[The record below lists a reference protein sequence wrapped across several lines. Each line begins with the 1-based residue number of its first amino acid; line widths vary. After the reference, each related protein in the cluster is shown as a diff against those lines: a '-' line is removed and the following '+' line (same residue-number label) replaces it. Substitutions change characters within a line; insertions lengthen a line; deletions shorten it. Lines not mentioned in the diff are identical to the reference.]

1 MADRRS
7 PTDLTD
13 AEFAVLAPLFAPYAT
28 GRPRVRP
35 IRDVLDAIFSVLRAG
50 CAWRLVPREFPPWPT
65 VYHPF
70 RRRRDDGT
78 WDEAS
83 QELRRAERV
92 RPGRDPEP
100 GAALVDSQSVKTT
113 EGGAARRRRRQE
125 DQRAQAAQRGRHPR
139 AAAAPGR
146 PPGRR
151 AGPRRRPPGAG

>member
-50 CAWRLVPREFPPWPT
+50 CAWRLVPRAFPPWPT
-65 VYHPF
+65 VYHPC

-113 EGGAARRRRRQE
+113 ARGGRAATTPARR
-125 DQRAQAAQRGRHPR
+125 PT
-139 AAAAPGR
+139 
-146 PPGRR
+146 
-151 AGPRRRPPGAG
+151 GASGTARSTPSGCC